1 MPLMAT
7 VTSDPG
13 AQVDGL
19 AVVPLPSWPST
30 FSPQHRI
37 VPSPRSAHACPYPL
51 ATATAPVSPLTA
63 TGDGAKVPKV
73 PSPRCPDSPSP
84 QHLTVPSPRSAHANS
99 SPAATRV
106 AVVRPLTATR
116 TEESLRVPL
125 PSCPNW
131 FRPTHCAVPSGRST
145 QVYCPPA
152 ETAAVGARAPLA
164 VNCCVLPTP
173 MLGLAVATVM
183 AVGRALM

>member
-1 MPLMAT
+1 MPVTAT
-7 VTSDPG
+7 GTADPG
-13 AQVDGL
+13 AGVDGF

-37 VPSPRSAHACPYPL
+37 VPSPRSAQACPYPL

-63 TGDGAKVPKV
+63 TGEGAKVPKV

-84 QHLTVPSPRSAHANS
+84 QHLTVPSPRSAHPHS

-106 AVVRPLTATR
+106 AAVRPLTATR
-116 TEESLRVPL
+116 TKESSRVPL

-131 FRPTHCAVPSGRST
+131 ISPTHCAVPSGRST

-152 ETAAVGARAPLA
+152 ETAAEI
-164 VNCCVLPTP
+164 
-173 MLGLAVATVM
+173 
-183 AVGRALM
+183 GRASCRERV

>member
-1 MPLMAT
+1 MP
-7 VTSDPG
+7 VTAPGTADPG
-13 AQVDGL
+13 GAVLGFV
-19 AVVPLPSWPST
+19 VVPLPSWPSM
-30 FSPQHRI
+30 FYPQHSI
-37 VPSPRSAHACPYPL
+37 VPSPRSAQACPYPL

-84 QHLTVPSPRSAHANS
+84 QHLTVPSPSSAHANS

-116 TEESLRVPL
+116 TKESTRVPL

-131 FRPTHCAVPSGRST
+131 FRPTH
-145 QVYCPPA
+145 
-152 ETAAVGARAPLA
+152 
-164 VNCCVLPTP
+164 
-173 MLGLAVATVM
+173 
-183 AVGRALM
+183 